1 MNRILGEQNHGYYNM
16 RDRLLLMGYFLM
28 MLVTQGS
35 AQKLL
40 KDSMRVELKEVTVQ
54 DKQEGM
60 SFIRLRNVEADAI
73 YASKKSEV
81 IILSEMNINTSSNN
95 ARQIYAK
102 VAGLNIFENE
112 GAGIQLGIGGRG
124 LNPNRVSNFNTRQN
138 GYDISADA
146 LGYPE
151 SYYTPVADLI
161 ERIEIVRGA
170 ASLQY
175 GTQFGGIINFKLKKA
190 SEVEGTAITH
200 KNTLASFGLYTNTTS
215 IALTKKRWNTYHFY
229 QYKQGESWRAH
240 SAFQQHSYYGN
251 VEFNLSE
258 KSKIKVEQTYMH
270 YLAQQPGG
278 LTDAQYRNDPSQVF
292 RTRNW
297 FKVNWALSAVT
308 IDYQLPFRWKLNNK
322 SFYLNAQRDALGVL
336 GFINRADPMKERDLL
351 MDKYHNIG
359 NETRLMRTW
368 QIHDLPSTLI
378 IGMRYYRGNTHRKQG
393 LANANS
399 TGTTSDFEF
408 LNPES
413 LDFSEYSFPSNNT
426 AFFSEFLYNITPRLS
441 ITPGLRYEFI
451 NTNASGFY
459 NDIQRNLAGT
469 IIYKNRVDEERSS
482 SRNFLLAGVGLS
494 FKPSESNELYVNFS
508 QNYRSINFNDM
519 RIVNPNLLVDPSL
532 KDESGFSMDLGLRG
546 NHSNKFNYD
555 ISLFFIKYNDRI
567 GTLLLS
573 DSVTFQ
579 LYRFRTNVANSR
591 NVGIESYAETD
602 IIKWFNNY
610 SKLSF
615 KYFVNF
621 AFINAVYLDGK
632 NSSIEGN
639 RVEYVPALNI
649 KNGLQVKYK
658 NISASVQYAYLSEQ
672 FADASNALETA
683 NAVGG
688 IIPSYAVMDFS
699 CDYTWRRFAISAGIN
714 NVLNAVYFTRRAEG
728 YPGPG
733 ILPSDPRTYYL
744 GIQYSIRN

>member
-1 MNRILGEQNHGYYNM
+1 MRSKLACILFSLM
-16 RDRLLLMGYFLM
+16 LLS
-28 MLVTQGS
+28 TQLS
-35 AQKLL
+35 AQKQV
-40 KDSMRVELKEVTVQ
+40 KDSMKVELKEVLVQ
-54 DKQEGM
+54 DKQESM
-60 SFIRLRNVEADAI
+60 SFMRLRNVEADAI

-81 IILSEMNINTSSNN
+81 IIMSEINANTASNN
-95 ARQIYAK
+95 PRQIYAK

-190 SEVEGTAITH
+190 KATEGIQLTH

-215 IALTKKRWNTYHFY
+215 IGYAKKRWNTYHFY
-229 QYKQGESWRAH
+229 QYKRGESWRAF
-240 SAFQQHSYYGN
+240 SAFQQHTYYGN
-251 VEFNLSE
+251 VEYVVTE
-258 KSKIKVEQTYMH
+258 KIKLKVEQTFMY

-297 FKVNWALSAVT
+297 FKVKWALSAIT
-308 IDYQLPFRWKLNNK
+308 FDYELPFRWKLNNK
-322 SFYLNAQRDALGVL
+322 LFYLNAQRDALGVL
-336 GFINRADPMKERDLL
+336 GFINRADPMKERDLW
-351 MDKYHNIG
+351 MDKYNNIG
-359 NETRLMRTW
+359 NETRLMRSF
-368 QIHDLPSTLI
+368 QLHNLPSTII
-378 IGMRYYRGNTHRKQG
+378 IGMRYYRGNTDRKQG
-393 LANANS
+393 LANANA
-399 TGTTSDFEF
+399 TGKKNDFEF

-413 LDFSEYSFPSNNT
+413 LDFSNYTFPSNNI
-426 AFFSEFLYNITPRLS
+426 ALFSEFLYNITPRLS
-441 ITPGLRYEFI
+441 VTPGLRYEII
-451 NTNASGFY
+451 NTNAKGFY
-459 NDIQRNLAGT
+459 NEIQRNLAGT
-469 IIYKNRVDEERSS
+469 IIYKNRIDEERSS
-482 SRNFLLAGVGLS
+482 GRNFLLAGMGVS
-494 FKPSESNELYVNFS
+494 FKPTEYNEIYFNAS

-519 RIVNPNLLVDPSL
+519 RVVNPNLLVDPSL
-532 KDESGFSMDLGLRG
+532 KDESGYSMDIGFRG
-546 NHSNKFNYD
+546 NHGSKLSYD
-555 ISLFFIKYNDRI
+555 VSFFYMKYKDRI

-573 DSVTFQ
+573 DSLTFQ

-591 NVGIESYAETD
+591 NLGLEMYVETD
-602 IIKWFNNY
+602 IVKWFAAN
-610 SKLSF
+610 STLAL

-621 AFINAVYLDGK
+621 AYIDAVYLGGK
-632 NSSIEGN
+632 NTIIDGN
-639 RVEYVPALNI
+639 KVEYVPRVNI
-649 KNGLQVKYK
+649 KNGIQLKYK
-658 NISASVQYAYLSEQ
+658 NLSGSVQYAYLTEQ
-672 FADASNALETA
+672 FADASNAIETA

-688 IIPSYAVMDFS
+688 IIPAYGVMDFS
-699 CDYTWRRFAISAGIN
+699 MDYLWKKFSFSAGIN
-714 NVLNAVYFTRRAEG
+714 NLLNELYFTRRAEG

-733 ILPSDPRTYYL
+733 ILPSDPRTYYI

>member
-1 MNRILGEQNHGYYNM
+1 MKSRGLFIL
-16 RDRLLLMGYFLM
+16 FSLM
-28 MLVTQGS
+28 MLLTQAS

-40 KDSMRVELKEVTVQ
+40 KDSMKVELKEVVVQ

-60 SFIRLRNVEADAI
+60 SFMRLRNVEADAI
-73 YASKKSEV
+73 YSSKKSEV
-81 IILSEMNINTSSNN
+81 IILSEMNINTASNN

-161 ERIEIVRGA
+161 DRIEIVRGA

-190 SEVEGTAITH
+190 NAEEGFGLTH
-200 KNTLASFGLYTNTTS
+200 KNTIASFGLYTNTTS
-215 IALTKKRWNTYHFY
+215 IGFTKKRWSTYHFY
-229 QYKQGESWRAH
+229 QYKQGESWRAY

-251 VEFNLSE
+251 VEYKLSE
-258 KSKIKVEQTYMH
+258 KSKLKFEQTYMF

-278 LTDAQYRNDPSQVF
+278 LTDAQYRNDPSQVY

-297 FKVNWALSAVT
+297 FKVKWALSAIT
-308 IDYQLPFRWKLNNK
+308 FDYVLPLNWKLNNK
-322 SFYLNAQRDALGVL
+322 FFYLNAQRDALGVL
-336 GFINRADPMKERDLL
+336 GFINRADPMKERDLW
-351 MDKYHNIG
+351 MDKYNNIG
-359 NETRLMRTW
+359 NETRLLRTW
-368 QIHDLPSTLI
+368 QIHNLPSTLI
-378 IGMRYYRGNTHRKQG
+378 IGMRYYRGHTERKQG

-399 TGTTSDFEF
+399 TGTKSDFQF

-413 LDFSEYSFPSNNT
+413 LDFSDYTFPSNNI
-426 AFFSEFLYNITPRLS
+426 ALFSEFLYNITPRLS
-441 ITPGLRYEFI
+441 ITPGLRYETI
-451 NTNASGFY
+451 NTKAAGFY

-469 IIYKNRVDEERSS
+469 IIYKNRIDEERAST
-482 SRNFLLAGVGLS
+482 RNFLLAGIGLS
-494 FKPSESNELYVNFS
+494 FKPRENNELYVNAS

-519 RIVNPNLLVDPSL
+519 RVVNPNLLVDPNL
-532 KDESGFSMDLGLRG
+532 KDESGYSMDLGFRG
-546 NHSNKFNYD
+546 NYGNLFTYD

-573 DSVTFQ
+573 DSVSFQ

-591 NVGIESYAETD
+591 NAGIESFVETD
-602 IIKWFNNY
+602 LVKWFKNN
-610 SKLSF
+610 SALSV

-621 AFINAVYLDGK
+621 AYINAVYLDGK
-632 NSSIEGN
+632 NAGIEGN
-639 RVEYVPALNI
+639 KVEYVPTLNI
-649 KNGLQVKYK
+649 KNGVQLKYK
-658 NISASVQYAYLSEQ
+658 NVSASIQYSYLSEQ
-672 FADASNALETA
+672 FADASNAIETV

-688 IIPSYAVMDFS
+688 IIPSYTVMDFS
-699 CDYTWRRFAISAGIN
+699 CDYTWKSFGFSAGIN
-714 NVLNAVYFTRRAEG
+714 NVLNEVYFTRRAEG

>member
-1 MNRILGEQNHGYYNM
+1 M
-16 RDRLLLMGYFLM
+16 RNKLSVLFFSLMLLSVSLY
-28 MLVTQGS
+28 S
-35 AQKLL
+35 QKLA
-40 KDSMRVELKEVTVQ
+40 KDSMKVDLKEVVVQ
-54 DKQEGM
+54 DKQESM
-60 SFIRLRNVEADAI
+60 SFMRLRNVEADAI

-81 IILSEMNINTSSNN
+81 IIMSEINANTASNN
-95 ARQIYAK
+95 PRQIYAK

-190 SEVEGTAITH
+190 KNTEGLQLTH

-215 IALTKKRWNTYHFY
+215 IAYSKKKWNTYHFY
-229 QYKQGESWRAH
+229 QYKTGESWRAY
-240 SAFQQHSYYGN
+240 SAFQQHTYYGN
-251 VEFNLSE
+251 VEYVISE
-258 KSKIKVEQTYMH
+258 KSKIKFEQTYMY

-278 LTDAQYRNDPSQVF
+278 LTDAQYRNDPSQVY

-297 FKVNWALSAVT
+297 FKVKWALSAIT
-308 IDYQLPFRWKLNNK
+308 FDYVLPLQWKLNNK
-322 SFYLNAQRDALGVL
+322 LFYLNAQRDALGVL
-336 GFINRADPMKERDLL
+336 GFINRADPMKERDLW
-351 MDKYHNIG
+351 MDKYNNIG
-359 NETRLMRTW
+359 NETRLMRTF
-368 QIHDLPSTLI
+368 QLHDLPSTLI
-378 IGMRYYRGNTHRKQG
+378 IGMRYYRGNTDRKQG

-399 TGTTSDFEF
+399 TGNKNDFEF

-413 LDFSEYSFPSNNT
+413 LDFSNYTFPSNNL

-441 ITPGLRYEFI
+441 ITPGLRYEII
-451 NTNASGFY
+451 NTNAKGFY
-459 NDIQRNLAGT
+459 NEIQRNLAGT
-469 IIYKNRVDEERSS
+469 IIYKNRIDEDRSS
-482 SRNFLLAGVGLS
+482 NRNFLLAGVGIS
-494 FKPSESNELYVNFS
+494 FKPTENDELYVNVS

-519 RIVNPNLLVDPSL
+519 RVVNPNLLVDPNL
-532 KDESGFSMDLGLRG
+532 KDESGYSIDMGFRG
-546 NHSNKFNYD
+546 NHRSKLSYD
-555 ISLFFIKYNDRI
+555 ISLFYMKYNDRI

-591 NVGIESYAETD
+591 NVGLESYVETD
-602 IIKWFNNY
+602 LIKWFNNN
-610 SKLSF
+610 SKLIL

-621 AFINAVYLDGK
+621 AYINAVYLDGK
-632 NSSIEGN
+632 NPSIKGN
-639 RVEYVPALNI
+639 KVEYVPSINV
-649 KNGLQVKYK
+649 KNGLQLKYK
-658 NISASVQYAYLSEQ
+658 NISASVQYSYLTEQ
-672 FADASNALETA
+672 FADASNAIETA

-699 CDYTWRRFAISAGIN
+699 MDYLWRKFSFSAGVN
-714 NVLNAVYFTRRAEG
+714 NVLNEMYFTRRAEG

-733 ILPSDPRTYYL
+733 ILPSDPRTFYIGL
-744 GIQYSIRN
+744 QYSLRN